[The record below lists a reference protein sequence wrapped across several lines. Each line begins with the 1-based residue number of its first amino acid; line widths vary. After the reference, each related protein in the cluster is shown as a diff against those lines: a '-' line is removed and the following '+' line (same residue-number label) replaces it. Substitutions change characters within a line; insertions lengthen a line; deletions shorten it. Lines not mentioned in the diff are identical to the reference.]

1 MALLDNRFDGDAL
14 NVSIALDRKMSDMW
28 YPLSPEFNIFQ
39 MTKPFQVSGN
49 ISIPKPNIATI
60 SSWLE
65 N

>member
-1 MALLDNRFDGDAL
+1 MDAL
-14 NVSIALDRKMSDMW
+14 NVSISLDEKMSNMW

-65 N
+65 S